1 MTTMET
7 IRCPDCGE
15 ALPAEA
21 NVCGYCGHRIKG
33 EPTNVA
39 KAAPPGMAVGSVI
52 GAILVLAGTL
62 MPWSDSFGG
71 MVSAWEVGLRD
82 VANFR
87 LLAGAS
93 VFGFGGPLLLLSAP
107 ALWLSLA
114 GKAVWWRRVFG
125 FGCLLVVAGFYV
137 WLAGEV
143 EPSLAMVEAGPV
155 VVSVGGILLVFG
167 RRDI

>member
-1 MTTMET
+1 MTTVEM

-15 ALPAEA
+15 ELSADA

-33 EPTNVA
+33 EPAKVA
-39 KAAPPGMAVGSVI
+39 RDARPPVAIGSVV

-71 MVSAWEVGLRD
+71 MANAWELGLRD

-87 LLAGAS
+87 LLVGAS
-93 VFGFGGPLLLLSAP
+93 VLAFGALLLLLSAP

-125 FGCLLVVAGFYV
+125 IGCLLVVAGFYV

-143 EPSLAMVEAGPV
+143 EPSFTMVEAGPV
-155 VVSVGGILLVFG
+155 VASVGGLLLIVG
-167 RRDI
+167 RRSS